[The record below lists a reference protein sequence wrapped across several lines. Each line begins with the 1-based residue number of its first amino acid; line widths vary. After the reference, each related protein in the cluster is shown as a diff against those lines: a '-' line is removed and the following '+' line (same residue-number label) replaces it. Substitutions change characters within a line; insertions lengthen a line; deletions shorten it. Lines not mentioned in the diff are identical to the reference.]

1 MGNIFDTVELN
12 NGVRMP
18 AFGLGTSGN
27 KDQTVCNDTIKAAV
41 EAGYRLID
49 TAQMYGNEEQVGK
62 AIHQVDLSDKNLFI
76 TSKVDNPNHG
86 YEAASKAIDDSL
98 EKLGLDYI
106 DLYLIH
112 WPVVEG
118 RGENWQADNIE
129 TWRALEDAYEA
140 GKVKAIGVSNFMVK
154 HLENLIA
161 NCRIKP
167 MVNQIRLHPG
177 VLQEETVAFCTKE
190 QIIVEAWSPLSPIK
204 QMSED
209 DKVQA
214 MTKKYG
220 KSVAQLLLRFSL
232 QHNFV
237 PLTKSSHPERVV
249 ENADVFDFEI
259 SDKDMDYLNRL
270 KFEDLK
276 APDVD
281 EEK

>member
-1 MGNIFDTVELN
+1 MRNIFDTVELN

-27 KDQTVCNDTIKAAV
+27 KDQAVCNDTIKAAV

-62 AIHQVDLSDKNLFI
+62 AIRKVDLSDKNLFI
-76 TSKVDNPNHG
+76 TSKVNNPNHG

-118 RGENWQADNIE
+118 RGENWQEDNIE
-129 TWRALEDAYEA
+129 TWRALEEAYEA

-177 VLQEETVAFCTKE
+177 VLQEETVVFCE
-190 QIIVEAWSPLSPIK
+190 RENIVVEAWSPLSPIK

-209 DKVQA
+209 NKVKA
-214 MTKKYG
+214 MTEKYS

-259 SDKDMDYLNRL
+259 SDKDIDYLNSL
-270 KFEDLK
+270 KFDDLK
-276 APDVD
+276 APNAD